1 MLLML
6 LGRERVLVRVAV
18 PRPLSRR
25 GNAIRLGISH
35 EPGDERQRRVASRG
49 HPRRR
54 EEEAP
59 GLVVVEDPSR
69 AGLPDAFFKI
79 EIDSES
85 DCLRSMLARR
95 PRRGLFCLGGEFGGL
110 APRKLATQLDTTA
123 GRRAQ
128 AGLAACKTLANRA
141 CA

>member
-69 AGLPDAFFKI
+69 AGLP
-79 EIDSES
+79 
-85 DCLRSMLARR
+85 
-95 PRRGLFCLGGEFGGL
+95 
-110 APRKLATQLDTTA
+110 APLPH
-123 GRRAQ
+123 GRLSLIVWR
-128 AGLAACKTLANRA
+128 LIFPS
-141 CA
+141 